1 MRCSHH
7 DGLDPIGTAQMII
20 GRRQFIPTLGGAVAA
35 SALLRSSTTLAQQ
48 PVPLIGFLGLTSP
61 QEFAVLTAAFQRGL
75 NVTGFVEGQNVAVE
89 YRWARGQFGRLA
101 SLASDLVQRQV
112 SVLVAAGTPA
122 SALAAKAAT
131 TTIPIVFITGSD
143 PVGMGLVQSLN
154 RPAGNATG
162 IYMLTSSLEPK
173 RLELI
178 HELVPNA
185 ELVGVIVDPNSPET
199 ARQIKDLSAA
209 AGELNQRIRILN
221 AGSEGEMESAFSAMA
236 EQHVKAAVLTSSPL
250 YLPQR
255 KTIIALAARYA
266 IPIAYYLRDFAA
278 DGGLL
283 SYGTSLTDA
292 YRQVGLY
299 TGAILKGDKPSDL
312 PVQQS
317 VKVELVINLKAAKT
331 LGLTFPLPLL
341 GRADEVIE

>member
-1 MRCSHH
+1 MV
-7 DGLDPIGTAQMII
+7 GI
-20 GRRQFIPTLGGAVAA
+20 GRRQFISALGGAAPVA
-35 SALLRSSTTLAQQ
+35 ALLRTSTTLAQQ
-48 PVPLIGFLGLTSP
+48 SVPVIGFLGLTSP
-61 QEFAVLTAAFQRGL
+61 QEFAVLMAAFQRGL
-75 NVTGFVEGQNVAVE
+75 NETGVVEGQNVAVE
-89 YRWARGQFGRLA
+89 YRWAYGQFGQLP

-122 SALAAKAAT
+122 SALAAKTAT

-143 PVGMGLVQSLN
+143 PIGMGLVQSLN

-173 RLELI
+173 RLELM

-185 ELVGVIVDPNSPET
+185 EVAGVIVDPNSPET
-199 ARQIKDLSAA
+199 ARQVKDLSAA
-209 AGELNQRIRILN
+209 AGELNQRISILN
-221 AGSEGEMESAFSAMA
+221 AGSEVELESVFAVMA

-255 KTIIALAARYA
+255 QKIIALAARYA
-266 IPIAYYLRDFAA
+266 IPIAYFLRDFAV

-317 VKVELVINLKAAKT
+317 VKVELVINLRTAKT

>member
-1 MRCSHH
+1 M
-7 DGLDPIGTAQMII
+7 TI
-20 GRRQFIPTLGGAVAA
+20 GRRQFISTLGGTVAV
-35 SALLRSSTTLAQQ
+35 STLLRSSTTLAQQ
-48 PVPLIGFLGLTSP
+48 PVPVIGFLGLTSP
-61 QEFAVLTAAFQRGL
+61 QEFALLTAAFQRGL

-89 YRWARGQFGRLA
+89 YRWARGQFGQLPGLA
-101 SLASDLVQRQV
+101 TDLVRRQV

-143 PVGMGLVQSLN
+143 PVGMELVQSLN

-199 ARQIKDLSAA
+199 ARQVKDLSAA
-209 AGELNQRIRILN
+209 AGELNQRISILN
-221 AGSEGEMESAFSAMA
+221 AGSEVEMESAFAAMA
-236 EQHVKAAVLTSSPL
+236 EQHVKAGVLTSSPL

-255 KTIIALAARYA
+255 RTIIALAARYA
-266 IPIAYYLRDFAA
+266 IPIAYYLRDFTV

-299 TGAILKGDKPSDL
+299 TGTILKGDKPNDL

-317 VKVELVINLKAAKT
+317 VKVELVINLKTAKT
-331 LGLTFPLPLL
+331 LGLTFPLTLL